1 VGLKLFFKEKLKNLA
16 VKFGFL
22 SEFRGSFLLGF
33 VEPLAAFVVS
43 FLLLGVMV
51 YKRVGLGIALTLT
64 AIVLSLL
71 SLELDSIANVLW
83 KTSTDSVT
91 ISLVLATF
99 GIMLLSQLY
108 KETEF
113 ITVLSQSLSG
123 IVRNSKL
130 VVSILPA
137 VIGLLPV
144 PGGALLSAPMVEA
157 EANKLRL
164 EKTRQTYV
172 NIWFRHTIF
181 PVYPMSQVLI
191 LTGALTGLSVISL
204 VIRQVP
210 VVIAMI
216 AIGYLIGFWKVSAAK
231 HEASKN
237 GLTTNLA
244 SLLKTFAPILAMIF
258 AIVAFSIDV
267 SIAVFLGVIVLL
279 LIAKPSLNTF
289 SRPFRSKSIYEVTL
303 AAFGAMLLRNVTMA
317 SGISETFGKLIAGG
331 NINDAVLLST
341 LPTVLAFLLGSPS
354 GGVAISISML
364 AGTLNFAPKT
374 AGLLYMATYL
384 GYLGAPTHLC
394 LVLTADY
401 FKCSLGEVYRYLI
414 PSLAVSF
421 LAAILV
427 YFLL

>member
-1 VGLKLFFKEKLKNLA
+1 M
-16 VKFGFL
+16 
-22 SEFRGSFLLGF
+22 GF
-33 VEPLAAFVVS
+33 VEPLVAFVVS
-43 FLLLGVMV
+43 FLFLGAMV
-51 YKRVGLGIALTLT
+51 YKRVGLGITLTFT

-71 SLELDSIANVLW
+71 SLELGSISDVFW
-83 KTSTDSVT
+83 KTSTDPVT

-113 ITVLSQSLSG
+113 VTILSQSLSD
-123 IVRNSKL
+123 IVRNSKIVL
-130 VVSILPA
+130 SVLPA

-144 PGGALLSAPMVEA
+144 PGGALMSAPMVEA
-157 EANKLRL
+157 EANKLKL

-191 LTGALTGLSVISL
+191 LTGALTGLSIISL
-204 VIRQVP
+204 ITRQVP
-210 VVIAMI
+210 VVIAMV

-231 HEASKN
+231 HEASRN
-237 GLTTNLA
+237 SLARNLA
-244 SLLKTFAPILAMIF
+244 SLLKAFAPILAMIF
-258 AIVAFSIDV
+258 VIVAFSIDV
-267 SIAVFLGVIVLL
+267 SIAAFLGVVVLL
-279 LIAKPSLNTF
+279 LIAKPRLDVF
-289 SRPFRSKSIYEVTL
+289 SRPFRSRALYEVTL
-303 AAFGAMLLRNVTMA
+303 AAFGAMLLRNVTIS
-317 SGISETFGKLIAGG
+317 SGISETLGMLIAEG
-331 NINDAVLLST
+331 NINDVVLLST
-341 LPTVLAFLLGSPS
+341 LPTVMAFLVGSPS
-354 GGVAISISML
+354 GGIAISVSML
-364 AGTLNFAPKT
+364 AGTLSFAPKT
-374 AGLLYMATYL
+374 AGLLYMTTYL

-401 FKCSLGEVYRYLI
+401 FKCPLGKVYRYLV

>member
-1 VGLKLFFKEKLKNLA
+1 M
-16 VKFGFL
+16 
-22 SEFRGSFLLGF
+22 GF

-43 FLLLGVMV
+43 FLFLGVMV
-51 YKRVGLGIALTLT
+51 YKRVGLGITLTFT

-71 SLELDSIANVLW
+71 SLEPSSIANVFW
-83 KTSTDSVT
+83 KTLTDSVT

-108 KETEF
+108 KETEL
-113 ITVLSQSLSG
+113 ITILSQSLSE

-144 PGGALLSAPMVEA
+144 PGGALMSAPMVEA
-157 EANKLRL
+157 EANKLKL

-204 VIRQVP
+204 VMRQVP
-210 VVIAMI
+210 VVIAMV
-216 AIGYLIGFWKVSAAK
+216 AIGYLIGFWKVSEAK
-231 HEASKN
+231 HEASKKS
-237 GLTTNLA
+237 LTANLT
-244 SLLKTFAPILAMIF
+244 SLLKAFAPILAMIF
-258 AIVAFSIDV
+258 AIVAFNIDV
-267 SIAVFLGVIVLL
+267 SVAAFLGVIVLL
-279 LIAKPSLNTF
+279 LIAKPSLNV
-289 SRPFRSKSIYEVTL
+289 SSMPFRSRSIYEVTL

-317 SGISETFGKLIAGG
+317 SGISETFGRLIAGG
-331 NINDAVLLST
+331 NINDVLLLST
-341 LPTVLAFLLGSPS
+341 LPTALAFLVGSPS
-354 GGVAISISML
+354 GGIAISVSML
-364 AGTLNFAPKT
+364 AGTLSFAPNT
-374 AGLLYMATYL
+374 AGLLYMTAYL

-401 FKCSLGEVYRYLI
+401 FKCPLGQVYRYLV
-414 PSLAVSF
+414 PSLAMSF
-421 LAAILV
+421 LTAILV

>member
-1 VGLKLFFKEKLKNLA
+1 M
-16 VKFGFL
+16 
-22 SEFRGSFLLGF
+22 GF

-43 FLLLGVMV
+43 FLFLGVMV
-51 YKRVGLGIALTLT
+51 YKRVGLGITLTFT

-71 SLELDSIANVLW
+71 SLELSSIANVFWNTL
-83 KTSTDSVT
+83 TDLVT

-108 KETEF
+108 KETAF
-113 ITVLSQSLSG
+113 VKILSQNLSE
-123 IVRNSKL
+123 IVKNSKL

-144 PGGALLSAPMVEA
+144 PGGALMSAPMVET
-157 EANKLRL
+157 EANKLKL
-164 EKTRQTYV
+164 EKNRQTYV

-181 PVYPMSQVLI
+181 PVYPMSQILI

-210 VVIAMI
+210 VVIVMVA
-216 AIGYLIGFWKVSAAK
+216 AGYLIGFWKVSAAK
-231 HEASKN
+231 QETSKN
-237 GLTTNLA
+237 SLTTNVT
-244 SLLKTFAPILAMIF
+244 SLLKAFAPILAMIF
-258 AIVAFSIDV
+258 ALVTFNINV
-267 SIAVFLGVIVLL
+267 SIAAFLGVIVLL
-279 LIAKPSLNTF
+279 LIAKPNLNVLST
-289 SRPFRSKSIYEVTL
+289 PFRSRPIYEITL
-303 AAFGAMLLRNVTMA
+303 AAFGAMLLRNVTIA
-317 SGISETFGKLIAGG
+317 SGISETFGVLVAEG
-331 NINDAVLLST
+331 NVSDVVLLLT
-341 LPTVLAFLLGSPS
+341 LPTILAFLVGSPS
-354 GGVAISISML
+354 GGIAISVSML
-364 AGTLNFAPKT
+364 AGTLSFTPKT

-401 FKCSLGEVYRYLI
+401 FKCPLGEVYRYMV

>member
-1 VGLKLFFKEKLKNLA
+1 M
-16 VKFGFL
+16 
-22 SEFRGSFLLGF
+22 GS
-33 VEPLAAFVVS
+33 VEPLVAFVVS
-43 FLLLGVMV
+43 FLFLGAMV
-51 YKRVGLGIALTLT
+51 YKRVGLGITLTFT

-71 SLELDSIANVLW
+71 SLEPGSIPDVFW
-83 KTSTDSVT
+83 KTSTDPVT

-113 ITVLSQSLSG
+113 VTILSQSLSD
-123 IVRNSKL
+123 IVRNSKIVL
-130 VVSILPA
+130 SVLPA

-144 PGGALLSAPMVEA
+144 PGGALMSAPMVEA
-157 EANKLRL
+157 EANKLKL

-191 LTGALTGLSVISL
+191 LTGALTGLSIISL
-204 VIRQVP
+204 ITRQVP
-210 VVIAMI
+210 VVIAMV

-231 HEASKN
+231 HEASRN
-237 GLTTNLA
+237 SLARNLA
-244 SLLKTFAPILAMIF
+244 SLLKAFAPILAMIF
-258 AIVAFSIDV
+258 VIVAFSIDV
-267 SIAVFLGVIVLL
+267 SIAAFLGVVVLL
-279 LIAKPSLNTF
+279 LIAKPRLDVF
-289 SRPFRSKSIYEVTL
+289 SRPFRSRALYEVTL
-303 AAFGAMLLRNVTMA
+303 AAFGAMLLRNVTIS
-317 SGISETFGKLIAGG
+317 SGISETLGMLIAEG
-331 NINDAVLLST
+331 NINDVVLLST
-341 LPTVLAFLLGSPS
+341 LPTVMAFLVGSPS
-354 GGVAISISML
+354 GGIAISVSML
-364 AGTLNFAPKT
+364 AGTLSFAPKT
-374 AGLLYMATYL
+374 AGLLYMTTYL

-401 FKCSLGEVYRYLI
+401 FKCPLGKVYRYLV

>member
-1 VGLKLFFKEKLKNLA
+1 
-16 VKFGFL
+16 
-22 SEFRGSFLLGF
+22 LGF

-43 FLLLGVMV
+43 FLFLGVMV
-51 YKRVGLGIALTLT
+51 YKRVGLGITLTFT

-71 SLELDSIANVLW
+71 SLELSSIANVFWNTL
-83 KTSTDSVT
+83 TDLVT

-108 KETEF
+108 KETAF
-113 ITVLSQSLSG
+113 VKILSQNLSE
-123 IVRNSKL
+123 IVKNSKL

-144 PGGALLSAPMVEA
+144 PGGALMSAPMVET
-157 EANKLRL
+157 EANKLKL
-164 EKTRQTYV
+164 EKNRQTYV

-181 PVYPMSQVLI
+181 PVYPMSQILI

-210 VVIAMI
+210 VVIVMVA
-216 AIGYLIGFWKVSAAK
+216 AGYLIGFWKVSAAK
-231 HEASKN
+231 QETSKN
-237 GLTTNLA
+237 SLTTNVT
-244 SLLKTFAPILAMIF
+244 SLLKAFAPILAMIF
-258 AIVAFSIDV
+258 ALVTFNINV
-267 SIAVFLGVIVLL
+267 SIAAFLGVIVLL
-279 LIAKPSLNTF
+279 LIAKPNLNVLST
-289 SRPFRSKSIYEVTL
+289 PFRSRPIYEITL
-303 AAFGAMLLRNVTMA
+303 AAFGAMLLRNVTIA
-317 SGISETFGKLIAGG
+317 SGISETFGVLVAEG
-331 NINDAVLLST
+331 NVSDVVLLLT
-341 LPTVLAFLLGSPS
+341 LPTILAFLVGSPS
-354 GGVAISISML
+354 GGIAISVSML
-364 AGTLNFAPKT
+364 AGTLSFTPKT

-401 FKCSLGEVYRYLI
+401 FKCPLGEVYRYMV

>member
-1 VGLKLFFKEKLKNLA
+1 M
-16 VKFGFL
+16 
-22 SEFRGSFLLGF
+22 GF
-33 VEPLAAFVVS
+33 VEPLIAFVVS
-43 FLLLGVMV
+43 FLFLGVML
-51 YKRVGLGIALTLT
+51 YKRVGLGITLTFT

-71 SLELDSIANVLW
+71 SLEPGSIANVFW
-83 KTSTDSVT
+83 KTLTDSVT

-113 ITVLSQSLSG
+113 VTILSQSLSE

-144 PGGALLSAPMVEA
+144 PGGALMSAPMVEA
-157 EANKLRL
+157 EANKLKL

-172 NIWFRHTIF
+172 NIWFRHTIY

-204 VIRQVP
+204 IMRQVP
-210 VVIAMI
+210 VVIAMV
-216 AIGYLIGFWKVSAAK
+216 AIGFLIGFWKVSAAK

-237 GLTTNLA
+237 SLTTNLTL
-244 SLLKTFAPILAMIF
+244 LLKAFAPILAMIF
-258 AIVAFSIDV
+258 AIVAFNIDV
-267 SIAVFLGVIVLL
+267 SIAAFLGVIVLL
-279 LIAKPSLNTF
+279 LIVKPSLSVF
-289 SRPFRSKSIYEVTL
+289 SRPFRSRAIYEVTL

-317 SGISETFGKLIAGG
+317 SGISETLGMLIAGG
-331 NINDAVLLST
+331 NINDVVLLST
-341 LPTVLAFLLGSPS
+341 LPTALAFLVGSPS
-354 GGVAISISML
+354 GGVAISVSML
-364 AGTLNFAPKT
+364 AGTLSFAPKT
-374 AGLLYMATYL
+374 AGLLYMAAYL

-401 FKCSLGEVYRYLI
+401 FKSSLGGVYRYLV

>member
-1 VGLKLFFKEKLKNLA
+1 M
-16 VKFGFL
+16 
-22 SEFRGSFLLGF
+22 GF

-43 FLLLGVMV
+43 FLFLGVML
-51 YKRVGLGIALTLT
+51 YKRVGLGITLTFT

-71 SLELDSIANVLW
+71 SLEPGSIANVFW

-91 ISLVLATF
+91 VSLVLATF

-108 KETEF
+108 KETEL
-113 ITVLSQSLSG
+113 ITILSQSLSE

-144 PGGALLSAPMVEA
+144 PGGALMSAPMVEA
-157 EANKLRL
+157 EANKLKL

-181 PVYPMSQVLI
+181 PVYPMSQILI
-191 LTGALTGLSVISL
+191 LTGALTGLSVVSL
-204 VIRQVP
+204 VMRQVP
-210 VVIAMI
+210 VVIVMVT
-216 AIGYLIGFWKVSAAK
+216 IGYLIGFWKVSAAK
-231 HEASKN
+231 HEASN
-237 GLTTNLA
+237 NSLTTNLTR
-244 SLLKTFAPILAMIF
+244 LLKAFTPILAMIF
-258 AIVAFSIDV
+258 AIVAFNIARARRAFNMFSIPVISTFDV
-267 SIAVFLGVIVLL
+267 SIAAFLGVIALL
-279 LIAKPSLNTF
+279 LIAKPTLNVF
-289 SRPFRSKSIYEVTL
+289 SRPFRSKAIYEVTL

-317 SGISETFGKLIAGG
+317 SGISETLGMLIAGG
-331 NINDAVLLST
+331 NINDVVLLST
-341 LPTVLAFLLGSPS
+341 LPTALAFLVGSPS
-354 GGVAISISML
+354 GGVAISVSML
-364 AGTLNFAPKT
+364 AGTLSFAPKT
-374 AGLLYMATYL
+374 AGLLYMAAYL

-401 FKCSLGEVYRYLI
+401 FKSSLGGVYRYLV